1 MVSLFFDSETESIN
15 SRLTKNTHER
25 EDTHSNNFQ
34 AVGKPTSLTDD
45 YPTILLLNALI
56 ALAQDYS
63 LVADVDADYA
73 TVRALLRSTL
83 ALKGLGVDSTR
94 EFLERD
100 YGWFLR
106 LLELNTEK
114 LG

>member
-1 MVSLFFDSETESIN
+1 
-15 SRLTKNTHER
+15 
-25 EDTHSNNFQ
+25 
-34 AVGKPTSLTDD
+34 VGKPSSLTDD

-63 LVADVDADYA
+63 LVADVDADYT
-73 TVRALLRSTL
+73 TVRALLRSSL
-83 ALKGLGVDSTR
+83 ALKGLGLDSTR
-94 EFLERD
+94 EFIERD

-106 LLELNTEK
+106 LLELNTEQ